1 MVFKVNTKKSI
12 LFAADSM
19 LGKLARHLRVMGYDT
34 VYQSKYNENDLIKLS
49 AKGRVILTKNQKAF
63 TSYPHAILIEHN
75 TVKDQIKIVDKVIGL
90 SRDHNAWFN
99 RCSLCNSILSQVE
112 EDEIRNN
119 VPDFVFARHPKN
131 ILFCP
136 ACKKFYWPGTHKD
149 NMMKKLKS
157 WGF

>member
-19 LGKLARHLRVMGYDT
+19 LGKLARYLRILGYDT
-34 VYQSKYNENDLIKLS
+34 VYQSNYQENELLKLS
-49 AKGRVILTKNQKAF
+49 AKGRIILTKNQKTF
-63 TSYPHAILIEHN
+63 TSYPDAILIEHN
-75 TVKDQIKIVDKVIGL
+75 TVKDQIKIVDKKIGL
-90 SRDHNAWFN
+90 TRDHNALFN
-99 RCSLCNSILSQVE
+99 RCSLCNSILSKVE
-112 EDEIRNN
+112 EDVAREN
-119 VPDFVFARHPKN
+119 VPDFVFAHHPKN

-149 NMMKKLKS
+149 NMVEKLKG